1 MKKKWT
7 CFILMVVLCLS
18 LPACGGKTIPSDRDD
33 DPSSPESAYAYQ
45 LVHEKLPGEM
55 VLAVSQCADDQ
66 SIYLCGMD
74 AGSKPL
80 LYNYRYDNGD
90 LQSYPIPSDISYLH
104 VCCPMANGVAVVA
117 GDYPAYWKNAQKY
130 DVENRQD
137 QYALFLLLFDQDG
150 GLETSI
156 PLDLPY
162 SQGAC
167 FYSLLYTDSCFYL
180 LDASTLYQ
188 ISTEGEILNQRHLE
202 GGLFIS
208 QALSPQGLAVALYR
222 SSLDGGDNAAHVERL
237 VSPQQF
243 TFETVYSDPN
253 SLLAGI
259 GFADDRMLL
268 RMNGELVQLSPGDG
282 EIQTVFRFR
291 ENGIS
296 APYDTIYQIGTVLF
310 LAGRNQSGIDYL
322 AYGEIPKTEEL
333 LLWAPYSAEML
344 PALVSGFNRDN
355 SRYHIQVE
363 YVDPNDPAVQAR
375 IIAGEGPDLFF
386 TGTGSMFTSYQNEAV
401 FEDLL
406 PYLDNS
412 TVVNRDS
419 LFPSVLEAVML
430 DGKLYTLPID
440 MELYTMVCTRPDL
453 VTEEMSFL
461 DTMSLPEIESGSMR
475 FITAE
480 CSRTIMWEW
489 LSNMY
494 QANHIDSMHGTCEF
508 DTPEYVDL
516 LKSCM
521 LATPDESGLSRD
533 EVPYL
538 FYHDS
543 FPGLGRLLFWQ
554 VQCGDHFCFAP
565 GMGVGL
571 TIPDAFSIAK
581 ASPHKEGAW
590 AFMEYAFTQD
600 LPDDPRFVLPASKAS
615 LTRLLESGKTTGFWY
630 DPELEYIKLDDY
642 TVSIFN
648 ELLSR
653 PVALMNR
660 YPELTQIINEEAEKF
675 FAGECSAEDA
685 ASATQSRAAI
695 FMAERYG

>member
-1 MKKKWT
+1 MKKEWT
-7 CFILMVVLCLS
+7 CFILIFLLCLS
-18 LPACGGKTIPSDRDD
+18 LPACGGKTMPSDRDD
-33 DPSSPESAYAYQ
+33 SISSTESAYGYQ

-55 VLAVSQCADDQ
+55 VLAVSQYAAGK

-74 AGSKPL
+74 ASSKPL
-80 LYNYRYDNGD
+80 LYNYNFDNGE
-90 LQSYPIPSDISYLH
+90 LLSYPIPSDISYLH
-104 VCCPMANGVAVVA
+104 ACCPSADGVAVLA
-117 GDYPAYWKNAQKY
+117 GDYPVFWKNAQKN

-137 QYALFLLLFDQDG
+137 QYALFLLLFDKDG

-162 SQGAC
+162 SQGAS
-167 FYSLLYTDSCFYL
+167 FYSLLYADSCFYL

-188 ISTEGEILNQRHLE
+188 ISTDGVILNQRHLE

-208 QALSPQGLAVALYR
+208 QALSPQGLAVALYS

-237 VSPQQF
+237 VSPEQF
-243 TFETVYSDPN
+243 TFETLYSDPD

-268 RMNGELVQLSPGDG
+268 RMDGELSQLSPGEG
-282 EIQTVFRFR
+282 EIQAVFRFR

-296 APYDTIYQIGTVLF
+296 APYDTIFQIDTVLF
-310 LAGRNQSGIDYL
+310 LAGRNQSSIDYL
-322 AYGEIPKTEEL
+322 VYGENPKTEEL
-333 LLWAPYSAEML
+333 LLWVPYSAEML
-344 PALVSGFNRDN
+344 PALVAGFNRDN

-363 YVDPNDPAVQAR
+363 YVDSNDSTLQAK
-375 IIAGEGPDLFF
+375 IVAGEGPDLFF

-406 PYLDNS
+406 PYLDSS

-419 LFPSVLEAVML
+419 LFPSILDAIML
-430 DGKLYTLPID
+430 DGKLYTFPID

-453 VTEEMSFL
+453 VTEKMSFM
-461 DTMSLPEIESGSMR
+461 DTMNLPEIESGSMR
-475 FITAE
+475 YITAE
-480 CSRTIMWEW
+480 CSRTVMWQW
-489 LSNMY
+489 LSKMY
-494 QANHIDSMHGTCEF
+494 QANHIDFKHGTCEF

-521 LATPDESGLSRD
+521 VATPDESGLSRD
-533 EVPYL
+533 EVPCL

-554 VQCGDHFCFAP
+554 VQRGDDYCFAP

-571 TIPDAFSIAK
+571 TVPDAFSIAK
-581 ASPHKEGAW
+581 SSFHKEGAW
-590 AFMEYAFTQD
+590 AFIEYAFTQD
-600 LPDDPRFVLPASKAS
+600 LPDDPRFVLPASKTS
-615 LTRLLESGKTTGFWY
+615 LSRLLESGKTTGFWY
-630 DPELEYIKLDDY
+630 DPKQEYIMLDEY
-642 TVSIFN
+642 AVRVFN

-653 PVALMNR
+653 PVALMNQ

-675 FAGECSAEDA
+675 FAGDCSAEDA
-685 ASATQSRAAI
+685 AKATQSRAAI
-695 FMAERYG
+695 FMAERFG

>member
-1 MKKKWT
+1 MAPEDRALGRFRVEKKLT
-7 CFILMVVLCLS
+7 SFILLIVLCLF
-18 LPACGGKTIPSDRDD
+18 LPACGGKTTPSDCDD
-33 DPSSPESAYAYQ
+33 DLSSPENAYGYQ
-45 LVHEKLPGEM
+45 LAHEKLPGEM

-74 AGSKPL
+74 ANSKPL
-80 LYNYRYDNGD
+80 LYNYNYDNGE
-90 LQSYPIPSDISYLH
+90 LLSYPIPGDIFYLH
-104 VCCPMANGVAVVA
+104 ACCPSADGVAVLA
-117 GDYPAYWKNAQKY
+117 GDYPVFWKNAQKN

-137 QYALFLLLFDQDG
+137 QYALFLLLFDKDG

-162 SQGAC
+162 SQGAS
-167 FYSLLYTDSCFYL
+167 FYSLLYADSCFYL

-188 ISTEGEILNQRHLE
+188 ISTDGVILNQRHLE

-208 QALSPQGLAVALYR
+208 QALSPQGLAVALYS

-237 VSPQQF
+237 VSPEQF
-243 TFETVYSDPN
+243 TFETLYSDPD

-268 RMNGELVQLSPGDG
+268 RMDGELSQLSPGEG
-282 EIQTVFRFR
+282 EIQVIFRFR

-296 APYDTIYQIGTVLF
+296 APYDTIFQIDTVLF
-310 LAGRNQSGIDYL
+310 LAGRNQSSIDYL
-322 AYGEIPKTEEL
+322 VYGENPKTEEL
-333 LLWAPYSAEML
+333 LLWVPYSAEML
-344 PALVSGFNRDN
+344 PALVAGFNRDN

-363 YVDPNDPAVQAR
+363 YVDSNDSTLQAK
-375 IIAGEGPDLFF
+375 IVAGEGPDLFF

-406 PYLDNS
+406 PYLDSS
-412 TVVNRDS
+412 TVVNR
-419 LFPSVLEAVML
+419 
-430 DGKLYTLPID
+430 K
-440 MELYTMVCTRPDL
+440 
-453 VTEEMSFL
+453 MSFM

-475 FITAE
+475 YITAE
-480 CSRTIMWEW
+480 CSRTVMWQW

-494 QANHIDSMHGTCEF
+494 QANHIDSMQGTCEF

-554 VQCGDHFCFAP
+554 VQCGDNYCFAP

-571 TIPDAFSIAK
+571 TVPDAFSIAK
-581 ASPHKEGAW
+581 SSLHKEGAW
-590 AFMEYAFTQD
+590 AFIEYAFTQD
-600 LPDDPRFVLPASKAS
+600 LPDDPRFVLPTSKTS
-615 LTRLLESGKTTGFWY
+615 LARLLEGGKATGFWY
-630 DPELEYIKLDDY
+630 DPKREYIVLDEY
-642 TVSIFN
+642 TVNLFN

-675 FAGECSAEDA
+675 FAGDCSAEDA
-685 ASATQSRAAI
+685 ARATQSRSAI
-695 FMAERYG
+695 FMAERFG

>member
-1 MKKKWT
+1 M
-7 CFILMVVLCLS
+7 
-18 LPACGGKTIPSDRDD
+18 PSDRDD
-33 DPSSPESAYAYQ
+33 NISSPDSTYGYQ

-55 VLAVSQCADDQ
+55 VLAVSQCADDR

-80 LYNYRYDNGD
+80 LYNYSYDNGE
-90 LQSYPIPSDISYLH
+90 LLSYPIPSDISYLY
-104 VCCPMANGVAVVA
+104 VCCPSASGVAVVA

-130 DVENRQD
+130 DVEDRQD
-137 QYALFLLLFDQDG
+137 QYALSLLFFENDG
-150 GLETSI
+150 ELKRSI

-162 SQGAC
+162 SQGTR
-167 FYSLLYTDSCFYL
+167 FISLLYADGCFYL

-188 ISTEGEILNQRHLE
+188 ISTDGAILAQRHLE

-208 QALSPQGLAVALYR
+208 QALSPQGLAVALYS
-222 SSLDGGDNAAHVERL
+222 SSLDGGDDAAHVERL
-237 VSPQQF
+237 VSPERF
-243 TFETVYSDPN
+243 TFETVYSDPD

-268 RMNGELVQLSPGDG
+268 RMDGELVQLSSGDG
-282 EIQTVFRFR
+282 EIQAVFRFR

-296 APYDTIYQIGTVLF
+296 APYNTIYQLDTAFL
-310 LAGRNQSGIDYL
+310 LAGRDQSSIDYL
-322 AYGEIPKTEEL
+322 VYGEIPKTEEL

-344 PALVSGFNRDN
+344 PALVSGFNCDS

-363 YVDPNDPAVQAR
+363 YVDPNDPALQAK
-375 IIAGEGPDLFF
+375 IIVGEGPDLFF
-386 TGTGSMFTSYQNEAV
+386 TSTGSMFTSYQNEAV

-412 TVVNRDS
+412 AVIDRGS
-419 LFPSVLEAVML
+419 LFPSVLEAMML

-453 VTEEMSFL
+453 VTEEMSFM
-461 DTMSLPEIESGSMR
+461 DAMSLPEIESGSLR

-480 CSRTIMWEW
+480 CSRTVMWQW

-494 QANHIDSMHGTCEF
+494 QADHIDLLHGTCEF
-508 DTPEYVDL
+508 DTPEYADL

-543 FPGLGRLLFWQ
+543 LSGLGRLLFWQ

-571 TIPDAFSIAK
+571 TVPDAFSIAR
-581 ASPHKEGAW
+581 SSTHKEGAW

-600 LPDDPRFVLPASKAS
+600 LPDDPRFVLPASRTS
-615 LTRLLESGKTTGFWY
+615 LTRLLESGQTTGFWY
-630 DPELEYIKLDDY
+630 DPKREYILLDEY

-653 PVALMNR
+653 PVALMDR

-675 FAGECSAEDA
+675 FAGGCSAEDA
-685 ASATQSRAAI
+685 ARATQSRSAI
-695 FMAERYG
+695 FMAERSG